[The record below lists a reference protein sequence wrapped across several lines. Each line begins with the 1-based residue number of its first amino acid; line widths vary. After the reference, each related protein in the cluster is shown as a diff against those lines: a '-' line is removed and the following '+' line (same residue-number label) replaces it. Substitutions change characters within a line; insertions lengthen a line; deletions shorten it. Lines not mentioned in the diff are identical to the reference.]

1 MVHVTDEAGG
11 EQLILAGMPAVRRRR
26 TASQGESAVAPE
38 RPVAQV
44 YIDLPPLHLDHPF
57 DYLVPASMDDV
68 AQPGVRVK
76 VRFGAQDVDGL
87 LVSRTAEAEYA
98 GRLVPLRRVVSP
110 VPVLTPVVLR
120 LARLLADRYAGSL
133 VDVLRVAIPPRHA
146 RVEAESGTRHV
157 ASTPGRPDDVNQT
170 GTDPAGIAHAGAS
183 GAATA
188 AGVSLSSS
196 AWTDYR
202 GGAAFL
208 QRLVAGSSP
217 HAVWTALP
225 GADTNGWATAIA
237 QAVAATVVSGR
248 GALIVLPTG
257 RDVDEIAKALVD
269 VGIGPWVPSESSDA
283 GFVRLVADDGPA
295 PRYRAFLAVLR
306 GEARVA
312 IGTRSAAFAPVRDLG
327 LAVCWDDRD
336 ELHQEPRAPYLHARE
351 VVVAR
356 GDVDGCAVLLGSVTR
371 STAAQQLVELGWGH
385 AVEADRETVRRRTP
399 RVRALTSIELA
410 REGPAAAAR
419 LPGEVWRVLRS
430 ALERGPALVQV
441 PRAGY
446 VPVVACSRCRAVAR
460 CVTCHG
466 PLGVRHQRGG
476 TPECRWCGRLA
487 SSWRC
492 SVCGSGALRAVAVGS
507 ERTAEELGR
516 AFPGVPVRLSGA
528 GSPSGVLA
536 AVDDRPA
543 LVVATIG
550 AEPRCPAGYA
560 AAALLDAATSTLRPS
575 LQVAEQALHR
585 WLSAASLVRPAHA
598 GGVVVLVG
606 DAAPGPTQ
614 ALVRWDPAGFAAR
627 ELAERR
633 ELRLPPAVRIAS
645 ISGTRDAVEAVLAR
659 LDLPGSAEVLGPVAV
674 DGPVTLELS
683 PLEQEVRAVVRAPLA
698 EADAVSRAVKVSM
711 AARSARRESGTVRVQ
726 IDPGDSL

>member
-1 MVHVTDEAGG
+1 MTDEAGG
-11 EQLILAGMPAVRRRR
+11 EQLSLAGMPTVRRSRQAGR
-26 TASQGESAVAPE
+26 GESVVAAH

-44 YIDLPPLHLDHPF
+44 YVDLPPLHLDHPF
-57 DYLVPASMDDV
+57 DYLVPASMDDA
-68 AQPGVRVK
+68 AQPGTRVK
-76 VRFGAQDVDGL
+76 VRFGAQDVDGI
-87 LVSRTAEAEYA
+87 VVARTAAAEYT

-120 LARLLADRYAGSL
+120 LARRLADRYAGSL

-146 RVEAESGTRHV
+146 RVEAETGARLA
-157 ASTPGRPDDVNQT
+157 ASPSDPPDGDAST
-170 GTDPAGIAHAGAS
+170 GTDPGGLALTGVRGAP
-183 GAATA
+183 A
-188 AGVSLSSS
+188 AGVSVSSS

-208 QRLVAGSSP
+208 QHLVTGSSP
-217 HAVWTALP
+217 RAVWTALP
-225 GADTNGWATAIA
+225 GAAAGSWADAIA
-237 QAVAATVVSGR
+237 QAVAATLVSGR
-248 GALIVLPTG
+248 GALVVLPSG
-257 RDVDEIAKALVD
+257 RDVDEIARALVD
-269 VGIGPWVPSESSDA
+269 VGIGPWSPSESSDA
-283 GFVRLVADDGPA
+283 RFVRLVADDGPA

-351 VVVAR
+351 VVVGR

-385 AVEADRETVRRRTP
+385 AVEADRETIRRRTP

-430 ALERGPALVQV
+430 GLERGPVLVQV

-466 PLGVRHQRGG
+466 PLGVRRQRGG

-492 SVCGSGALRAVAVGS
+492 NVCGSGALRAVTVGS

-528 GSPSGVLA
+528 GSPSGVLTE
-536 AVDDRPA
+536 VDERPA

-550 AEPRCPAGYA
+550 AEPRCPSGYA
-560 AAALLDAATSTLRPS
+560 AAALLDAATSTSRPS
-575 LQVAEQALHR
+575 LQVGEQALHR
-585 WLSAASLVRPAHA
+585 WLSAASLVRPAHD

-633 ELRLPPAVRIAS
+633 ELRLPPAVRVAS
-645 ISGTRDAVEAVLAR
+645 ITGTRDAVEAVVAR
-659 LDLPGSAEVLGPVAV
+659 LDLPGGAEVLGPVAV

-683 PLEQEVRAVVRAPLA
+683 PLEQEVRTVVRAPLA
-698 EADAVSRAVKVSM
+698 EGDALSRAVKVSL

-726 IDPGDSL
+726 IDPTEAM

>member
-1 MVHVTDEAGG
+1 MTDEAGG
-11 EQLILAGMPAVRRRR
+11 EQLTLAGMPVGRRRR
-26 TASQGESAVAPE
+26 RLSPTASVVAAD

-44 YIDLPPLHLDHPF
+44 YIDLPPLHLDHAF
-57 DYLVPASMDDV
+57 EYLVPASADV
-68 AQPGVRVK
+68 AAQPGTRVK
-76 VRFGAQDVDGL
+76 VRFGAQDVDG
-87 LVSRTAEAEYA
+87 VVVARTREAEYA

-120 LARLLADRYAGSL
+120 LARMLADRYAGSL
-133 VDVLRVAIPPRHA
+133 VDVLRIAIPPRHA
-146 RVEAESGTRHV
+146 RVEAESAARLDV
-157 ASTPGRPDDVNQT
+157 SSSVSPDGAVP
-170 GTDPAGIAHAGAS
+170 TDTEPDGVAGAVARDIS
-183 GAATA
+183 TATT
-188 AGVSLSSS
+188 GVTLSSA

-208 QRLVAGSSP
+208 QHLVAGRSP

-225 GADTNGWATAIA
+225 GAGTDRWAYAIA
-237 QAVAATVVSGR
+237 QAVAATAVSGR
-248 GALIVLPTG
+248 GALVVLPSA
-257 RDVDEIAKALVD
+257 RDVDEMARALVE
-269 VGIGPWVPSESSDA
+269 VGIGPWEPSEASVTRH
-283 GFVRLVADDGPA
+283 VRLVADDGPA
-295 PRYRAFLAVLR
+295 PRYRAFLAALR
-306 GEARVA
+306 GDARVV

-351 VVVAR
+351 VVVGR

-371 STAAQQLVELGWGH
+371 STAAQQLVERGWGH
-385 AVEADRETVRRRTP
+385 AVEADRGTVRRRTP
-399 RVRALTSIELA
+399 RVTALTSIELA

-430 ALERGPALVQV
+430 GLERGPVLVQV

-466 PLGVRHQRGG
+466 PLGVRHHRGG
-476 TPECRWCGRLA
+476 TPECTWCGRLA

-492 SVCGSGALRAVAVGS
+492 SVCGSGALRAVTVGS

-528 GSPSGVLA
+528 GAPSGVLA
-536 AVDDRPA
+536 EVPDRPA

-550 AEPRCPAGYA
+550 AEPRCPGGYS
-560 AAALLDAATSTLRPS
+560 AAALLDAATSTSRPS
-575 LQVAEQALHR
+575 LQVGEQALHR

-633 ELRLPPAVRIAS
+633 ELRLPPAVRVAAIT
-645 ISGTRDAVEAVLAR
+645 GTRDAVEAVVAR
-659 LDLPGSAEVLGPVAV
+659 LDLPGGAEILGPVAV
-674 DGPVTLELS
+674 DGPTTLELS
-683 PLEQEVRAVVRAPLA
+683 PLEQEVRTVVRAPLA
-698 EADAVSRAVKVSM
+698 DADALSRAVKVSM
-711 AARSARRESGTVRVQ
+711 ATRSARRESGTVRVQ
-726 IDPGDSL
+726 VDPTELM